1 MTQYVLDTFVGRG
14 DLVLGAILCVALG
27 VGGFGSIA
35 LGRGGALVVGA
46 ILGLAHGVGGF
57 GSIAFVEGGVLVLGT
72 NVRIRSCFG
81 ADCRVA
87 PPPFRGW
94 HLRVPHRRRRC
105 RSPPLLFVLVK
116 LQQREE
122 RKRWEKTEGVSCRKG
137 S

>member
-27 VGGFGSIA
+27 VGGFGSLA

-46 ILGLAHGVGGF
+46 MLGLAHGVGGF

-81 ADCRVA
+81 AGCRVA
-87 PPPFRGW
+87 PP
-94 HLRVPHRRRRC
+94 VSHRHRRC
-105 RSPPLLFVLVK
+105 RSPPLLFVLLK

>member
-27 VGGFGSIA
+27 VGGFGSFA

-72 NVRIRSCFG
+72 NARIRPCFG

-87 PPPFRGW
+87 PPRFVVGTSACPIVAVAAG
-94 HLRVPHRRRRC
+94 RRRC
-105 RSPPLLFVLVK
+105 SLF
-116 LQQREE
+116 
-122 RKRWEKTEGVSCRKG
+122 W
-137 S
+137 